1 MILIKNITIITQN
14 KKREI
19 IEKGALVIEDNL
31 ISDIGESGK
40 IEKKYNKEKKRVID
54 GNGKVLMPGLINTH
68 GHLAMSLLRGYADD
82 MSLEEWWMKH
92 VYPVESKFGRK
103 EVYWGSLLSILE
115 MIKSGTTCFADFYYY
130 EDETAKVAQEIGMR
144 GILGCAILDVPTFY
158 YKTTDS
164 AFKKTELLIDKFKN
178 NSLVQIAL
186 APHMF
191 QTASIETYIKSK
203 EMARENNLLLFTHTS
218 ETKQEND
225 FSLEKYKQRPVEV
238 LAKNNILDKKTIL
251 AHCCWLNKKET
262 KLLGQTGA
270 SVAHCPASN
279 MKLASGVMPLQEMTE
294 VGVNVSLGTDG
305 VCSNNNLDMLEEMKI
320 AALLHKV
327 NKLDPS
333 IADAQTVLDMATIN
347 GAKALGLENEIG
359 SLEKGK
365 KADMIILDFE
375 KSHLV
380 PRHNLISHLVYSANG
395 SDVDTTIIN
404 GKIVMEN
411 RKIKKIDESEV
422 LNKIKKIVVSYKK

>member
-19 IEKGALVIEDNL
+19 IENGALVIEN
-31 ISDIGESGK
+31 DIIQVIDKSNK
-40 IEKKYNKEKKRVID
+40 IEKEYSKKAKKIID
-54 GNGKVLMPGLINTH
+54 GKGKVAIPGLINTH

-103 EVYWGSLLSILE
+103 EVYWGSLLSMVE

-130 EDETAKVAQEIGMR
+130 EDEAAKAAKEIGMK

-164 AFKKTELLIDKFKN
+164 AFKKTESVIKKFSN
-178 NSLVQIAL
+178 DPLVKIAL

-191 QTASIETYIKSK
+191 QTTSIETYIRSK
-203 EMARENNLLLFTHTS
+203 KMAQEYNLLLFTHAS

-225 FSLEKYKQRPVEV
+225 FSLKKYKQNPIEV
-238 LAKNNILDKKTIL
+238 LAKNNILDEKTIL
-251 AHCCWLNKKET
+251 AHCCWLDKKGIKT
-262 KLLGQTGA
+262 LANSGA
-270 SVAHCPASN
+270 SISHCPVSN
-279 MKLASGVMPLQEMTE
+279 MKLASGIMPLQEMLE
-294 VGVNVSLGTDG
+294 SRINISLGTDG

-320 AALLHKV
+320 TALLHKIS
-327 NKLDPS
+327 KLDPS

-347 GAKALGLENEIG
+347 GAKAFGLEEEIG
-359 SLEKGK
+359 SLEKAK
-365 KADMIILDFE
+365 KADIVLLDFE

-380 PRHNLISHLVYSANG
+380 PKHNLISHLVYSANG
-395 SDVDTTIIN
+395 SDVDTVLIN
-404 GKIVMEN
+404 GKIIMKD
-411 RKIKKIDESEV
+411 RKIKNINEEEIF
-422 LNKIKKIVVSYKK
+422 NKVKKII

>member
-19 IEKGALVIEDNL
+19 IENGALVVEN
-31 ISDIGESGK
+31 DIIQVIDKSNK
-40 IEKKYNKEKKRVID
+40 IEKEYSKKAKKIID
-54 GNGKVLMPGLINTH
+54 GKGKVAIPGLINTH

-103 EVYWGSLLSILE
+103 EVYWGSLLSMVE

-130 EDETAKVAQEIGMR
+130 EDEAAKAAKEIGMK

-164 AFKKTELLIDKFKN
+164 AFKKTESVIKKFSN
-178 NSLVQIAL
+178 DSLVKIAL

-191 QTASIETYIKSK
+191 QTTSIETYIRSK
-203 EMARENNLLLFTHTS
+203 KMAQEYNLLLFTHAS

-225 FSLEKYKQRPVEV
+225 FSLKKYKQNPIEV
-238 LAKNNILDKKTIL
+238 LAKNNILDEKTIL
-251 AHCCWLNKKET
+251 AHCCWLDKKGIKT
-262 KLLGQTGA
+262 LANSGA
-270 SVAHCPASN
+270 SISHCPVSN
-279 MKLASGVMPLQEMTE
+279 MKLASGIMPLQEMLE
-294 VGVNVSLGTDG
+294 SRINISLGTDG

-320 AALLHKV
+320 TALLHKIS
-327 NKLDPS
+327 KLDPS

-347 GAKALGLENEIG
+347 GAKAFGLEEEIG
-359 SLEKGK
+359 SLEKAK
-365 KADMIILDFE
+365 KADIVLLDFE

-380 PRHNLISHLVYSANG
+380 PKHNLISHLVYSANG
-395 SDVDTTIIN
+395 SDVDTVLIN
-404 GKIVMEN
+404 GKIIMKD
-411 RKIKKIDESEV
+411 RKIKNINEEEIF
-422 LNKIKKIVVSYKK
+422 NKVKKII

>member
-19 IEKGALVIEDNL
+19 IENGALVIEN
-31 ISDIGESGK
+31 DIIQVIDKSNK
-40 IEKKYNKEKKRVID
+40 IEKEYSKKAKKIID
-54 GNGKVLMPGLINTH
+54 GKGKVAIPGLINTH

-103 EVYWGSLLSILE
+103 EVYWGSLLSMVE

-130 EDETAKVAQEIGMR
+130 EDEAAKAAKEIGMK

-164 AFKKTELLIDKFKN
+164 AFKKTESVIKKFSN
-178 NSLVQIAL
+178 DSLVKIAL

-191 QTASIETYIKSK
+191 QTTSIETYIRSK
-203 EMARENNLLLFTHTS
+203 KMAQEYNLLLFTHAS

-225 FSLEKYKQRPVEV
+225 FSLKKYKQNPIEV
-238 LAKNNILDKKTIL
+238 LAKNNILDEKTIL
-251 AHCCWLNKKET
+251 AHCCWLDKKGIKT
-262 KLLGQTGA
+262 LANSGA
-270 SVAHCPASN
+270 SISHCPVSN
-279 MKLASGVMPLQEMTE
+279 MKLASGIMPLQEMLE
-294 VGVNVSLGTDG
+294 SRINISLGTDG

-320 AALLHKV
+320 TALLHKIS
-327 NKLDPS
+327 KLDPS

-347 GAKALGLENEIG
+347 GAKAFGLEEEIG
-359 SLEKGK
+359 SLEKAK
-365 KADMIILDFE
+365 KADIVLLDFE

-380 PRHNLISHLVYSANG
+380 PKHNLISHLVYSANG
-395 SDVDTTIIN
+395 SDVDTVLIN
-404 GKIVMEN
+404 GKIIMKD
-411 RKIKKIDESEV
+411 RKIKNINEEEIF
-422 LNKIKKIVVSYKK
+422 NKVKKII

>member
-19 IEKGALVIEDNL
+19 IKDGTLVIEN
-31 ISDIGESGK
+31 DIIKEIDKSEK
-40 IEKKYNKEKKRVID
+40 IEKKYKKVRSIID
-54 GNGKVLMPGLINTH
+54 GNKKVVMPGLINTH

-82 MSLEEWWMKH
+82 LNLEEWWLKR

-103 EVYWGSLLSILE
+103 EVYWGSLLAMIE

-130 EDETAKVAQEIGMR
+130 EDETAKAAQEIGMK

-158 YKTTDS
+158 YKTSAS
-164 AFKKTELLIDKFKN
+164 AFKKTELLIKKFN
-178 NSLVQIAL
+178 NHPLIKIAL

-203 EMARENNLLLFTHTS
+203 GMANNNNLLLFTHTS

-225 FSLEKYKQRPVEV
+225 FSLKKYKQKPIEV

-251 AHCCWLNKKET
+251 AHCCWLNQKEM
-262 KLLGQTGA
+262 KILAQSGA
-270 SVAHCPASN
+270 SVAHCPVSN
-279 MKLASGVMPLQEMTE
+279 MKLASGIMPLPEMLE
-294 VGVNVSLGTDG
+294 LGVNISLGTDG
-305 VCSNNNLDMLEEMKI
+305 VCSNNNLDMFEEMKI
-320 AALLHKV
+320 TALLHKV
-327 NKLDPS
+327 NKLDPRV
-333 IADAQTVLDMATIN
+333 ADAQTVLDMATIN

-365 KADMIILDFE
+365 KADLVILDFE
-375 KSHLV
+375 KSHLI
-380 PRHNLISHLVYSANG
+380 PQHNLISHLVYSANG
-395 SDVDTTIIN
+395 SDVDTVFVN
-404 GKIVMEN
+404 GKMIMEN
-411 RKIKKIDESEV
+411 RKIKKINEEKV
-422 LNKIKKIVVSYKK
+422 FNKIKKII